1 MKFGG
6 TSVDGSERLRH
17 ILPLIRCAA
26 YHQPVLVVV
35 SAFRGVTDAL
45 LSIAITAS
53 RGESWETTW
62 QHVAERHRN
71 AAEELGLAPCS
82 ELERY
87 ARELYDL
94 ATGIALLGEC
104 TPRMRDAIAA
114 YGELFSSQLLARL
127 LAFSDDVAW
136 HDART
141 SLHTDARFTNARI
154 NWERTCAATRTTVLP
169 LFQKYR
175 IVVTQGFIASTTNG
189 ITTTLGRGGSDYSA
203 SLFGAALGA
212 DCVEI
217 WTDVSGVYTADPRVI
232 PEARSLPAVTIN
244 EVRTLSAYGAKVL
257 HPLTIEP
264 AIEHRIPVR
273 VRNTFEPTHPGTT
286 IVSRLDPPTE
296 GIRVLTL
303 LDAYRTNHPYEG
315 SELVASVQLKGESYF
330 FVHHR
335 TSECDI
341 PVSLIGCIGEGI
353 HRSNRAFEQIGAA
366 TKGTGITPTLVAT
379 GSNVLLIE
387 VERNE
392 SEHFFRALHNAMCH
406 DAVEVFP

>member
-6 TSVDGSERLRH
+6 TSVDGSEGLRR
-17 ILPLIRCAA
+17 ILPLIRSAA
-26 YHQPVLVVV
+26 YYHPVLIVV

-45 LSIAITAS
+45 LSIANAAS
-53 RGESWETTW
+53 NGVSWETTW
-62 QHVAERHRN
+62 QHVVERHRH

-82 ELERY
+82 EIERY
-87 ARELYDL
+87 AQELYDL

-114 YGELFSSQLLARL
+114 YGELFSSQLLAQL
-127 LAFSDDVAW
+127 LALTDSVVW

-154 NWERTCAATRTTVLP
+154 NWERTYAATRTTVLP
-169 LFQKYR
+169 LFERYR

-264 AIEHRIPVR
+264 AIKHGIPVR

-286 IVSRLDPPTE
+286 IVSTLDVPTE
-296 GIRVLTL
+296 GIRALTL
-303 LDAYRTNHPYEG
+303 IDVYRSNHPYEG

-330 FVHHR
+330 FMHHR
-335 TSECDI
+335 TSERDQ
-341 PVSLIGCIGEGI
+341 PVTLICCIGEGI
-353 HRSNRAFEQIGAA
+353 HRSNRALEQIGGAS
-366 TKGTGITPTLVAT
+366 TSTGITPTLVAA

-387 VERNE
+387 VNRSE
-392 SEHFFRALHNAMCH
+392 SERFFRALHNAMCH
-406 DAVEVFP
+406 DSVEVFL